1 MWAVRWREEI
11 VMRSKFSI
19 FGHPLHPMLVVLPIG
34 LFVWTLV
41 ADFVYATDK
50 TGRSE
55 WYSIAFW
62 TGIAAIVTALVAALP
77 GFGDYLTMAV
87 RSDARGIATIH
98 MLLNLAVVAL
108 YLLAMLLMLDDG
120 ARTGGRLTMVVV
132 LHLVGTGL
140 LALSGWLG
148 GEMVYRHHLAVIP
161 DSAELER
168 LEHAR
173 HELQPA
179 AGRPRP

>member
-1 MWAVRWREEI
+1 
-11 VMRSKFSI
+11 MRSKFAI

-34 LFVWTLV
+34 LFIWALV
-41 ADFVYATDK
+41 ADIVYATDQ
-50 TGRSE
+50 TGRAE

-87 RSDARGIATIH
+87 RSDARGIATTH

-108 YLLAMLLMLDDG
+108 YFVAMLLMLNDG
-120 ARTGGRLTMVVV
+120 ARSGARLTTVIL
-132 LHLVGTGL
+132 LHLIGTGL

-161 DSAELER
+161 DTAELER

-179 AGRPRP
+179 SERPVR